1 VDSGG
6 IQLASAHAPILPER
20 VVCDD
25 STVRCMPRRPIR
37 LLTLALV
44 LASAGAV
51 SACAA
56 SASPSDPPP
65 PSGLSAVS
73 AADLPPEALT
83 TLAAIDDGGPFP
95 FAQDGATFHNREGL
109 LPSQP
114 DGYYR
119 EFTVVTPGSPDRG
132 ARRIVAGEAGER
144 FYTNDHYASFRE
156 VTP

>member
-1 VDSGG
+1 VDSSG
-6 IQLASAHAPILPER
+6 IQLASAHAPILPDP

-25 STVRCMPRRPIR
+25 STMRLMTGPAVRA
-37 LLTLALV
+37 LALV
-44 LASAGAV
+44 VVLVSAGTV
-51 SACAA
+51 SGCAEGA
-56 SASPSDPPP
+56 STSDSTTR
-65 PSGLSAVS
+65 SGLSAV
-73 AADLPPEALT
+73 AQADLPPEALE
-83 TLAAIDDGGPFP
+83 TLAAIDDGGPFR
-95 FAQDGATFHNREGL
+95 FSQDGATFHNREGL

-144 FYTNDHYASFRE
+144 FYTDDHYTSFRE